1 MPFPIRINDIMS
13 SPAETAPPD
22 ATSTAAAATCQDEH
36 IGSLVV
42 VDNGE
47 VVGIVTSDDFVGI
60 LRGDTDPRRRRL
72 ADFMSTDVVTI
83 DASATVGEAV
93 ERMGD
98 NDIARLVV
106 LDGEELV
113 GLVSTDDIVHHVPQ
127 VLQRSEIEREQRD
140 EAHRYQR
147 FQETAYEMDDW
158 ETESRGLADAEVSVG
173 DRIAFTKPISEG
185 DVRGF
190 AAASGDTNRLHL
202 DENYAYETR
211 FGRRIVQGTL
221 VGGLI
226 SAALARFPGVT
237 IYVSQTLSFLQPADI
252 GDRLTAV
259 CEISEHVRGDKYQL
273 TTDVVDADG
282 ERLVEGQ
289 AAVLIDEP
297 PDIGRVE
304 VEAIPSS

>member
-1 MPFPIRINDIMS
+1 MPFPIRINDVMS
-13 SPAETAPPD
+13 SPVETAPPD
-22 ATSTAAAATCQDEH
+22 ATATAAAATCQEEN

-42 VDNGE
+42 VDEGE
-47 VVGIVTSDDFVGI
+47 IVGIVTSDDFIGV
-60 LRGDTDPRRRRL
+60 LRGDSDPRTRRL
-72 ADFMSTDVVTI
+72 AEFMSTDVVTV
-83 DASATVGEAV
+83 DASATVVEAV
-93 ERMGD
+93 ERMVD

-106 LDGEELV
+106 LDGEALA

-127 VLQRSEIEREQRD
+127 VLQRSEFDRPNEQS
-140 EAHRYQR
+140 HRYRR

-158 ETESRGLADAEVSVG
+158 ETESRGLSDAEVSVG
-173 DRIAFTKPISEG
+173 DRIAFTKPINEG

-202 DENYAYETR
+202 DATYARETR

-237 IYVSQTLSFLQPADI
+237 IYVSQTLSFLQPAEI
-252 GDRLTAV
+252 GERLTAV
-259 CEISEHVRGDKYQL
+259 CEITENLRGDKYQL
-273 TTDVVDADG
+273 TTDVVDTDG
-282 ERLVEGQ
+282 KRLVEGQ
-289 AAVLIDEP
+289 AAVLMDEP

-304 VEAIPSS
+304 VEAIPTG

>member
-42 VDNGE
+42 VDDSE

-83 DASATVGEAV
+83 DSSATVGEAV
-93 ERMGD
+93 ERMVD

-127 VLQRSEIEREQRD
+127 VLQRSEFDRSDD
-140 EAHRYQR
+140 EGHRYQR

-158 ETESRGLADAEVSVG
+158 ETESRGLSDAEISVG

-202 DENYAYETR
+202 DEDYASETR

-252 GDRLTAV
+252 GERLTAV

-304 VEAIPSS
+304 VEAIPAS

>member
-1 MPFPIRINDIMS
+1 MPFPIRITDVMS

-22 ATSTAAAATCQDEH
+22 TTATAAAATCQDAD

-42 VDNGE
+42 VDQGE
-47 VVGIVTSDDFVGI
+47 VVGIVTSDDFVGV
-60 LRGDTDPRRRRL
+60 LRGDADPRRRRL
-72 ADFMSTDVVTI
+72 AAFMSTDVVTI

-93 ERMGD
+93 ERMVD

-127 VLQRSEIEREQRD
+127 VLQRSEFDRPDD
-140 EAHRYQR
+140 EGHRYQR

-158 ETESRGLADAEVSVG
+158 ETESRGLSDADVSVG
-173 DRIAFTKPISEG
+173 DRIAFTKPISEE

-202 DENYAYETR
+202 DEDYASETR

-237 IYVSQTLSFLQPADI
+237 IYVSQTLSFFQPADI
-252 GDRLTAV
+252 GERLTAV

-297 PDIGRVE
+297 PEVGRVE
-304 VEAIPSS
+304 VEAIPAK

>member
-1 MPFPIRINDIMS
+1 MPFPIRINDVMS

-22 ATSTAAAATCQDEH
+22 ATATAAAATCQEEN

-42 VDNGE
+42 VDAGE

-83 DASATVGEAV
+83 DASATIGEAV

-106 LDGEELV
+106 LDGEELA

-127 VLQRSEIEREQRD
+127 VLQRSELDRPGD
-140 EAHRYQR
+140 GAHRYQR

-158 ETESRGLADAEVSVG
+158 ETESRGLSDAEVSVG

-202 DENYAYETR
+202 DEDYAHETR

-252 GDRLTAV
+252 GERLTAV
-259 CEISEHVRGDKYQL
+259 CEISEHLRGDKYQL

-304 VEAIPSS
+304 VEAIPAS